1 MAVYLGYDVLEI
13 EPNATVQ
20 REHTYTRSLARLD
33 SRAGKLR
40 VSDRSGVAVVEPTG
54 FGWLME
60 GRTEIQA
67 YLDFLAAQKGSL
79 VPFWFPSWQHDL
91 VMSVDL
97 AALSVSLVV
106 VKMGYT
112 QFMFSHPAR
121 RHLAFLL
128 DDGTKHYR
136 KVIGTAEGA
145 QTETLTLDS
154 SISVLV
160 PALSTML
167 GFLRLVRL
175 AVDDPELVW
184 HTREVA
190 ETTLDFVELPQE
202 APA

>member
-13 EPNATVQ
+13 EPNAGVQ
-20 REHTYTRSLARLD
+20 REHSYTRSLARLD
-33 SRAGKLR
+33 SQAGKLR
-40 VSDRSGVAVVEPTG
+40 VTDRSGLPVVEPAG

-60 GRTEIQA
+60 GRTEIQT

-79 VPFWFPSWQHDL
+79 VPFWCPSWQHDL

-112 QFMFSHPAR
+112 QFMFADPAR

-136 KVIGTAEGA
+136 KVIATAEGA

-154 SISVLV
+154 GISVLV

-175 AVDDPELVW
+175 AVDDPELAW